1 MRALSRYGAAAVV
14 AVAQREG
21 MTHNSAASVTL
32 RIERVEHCIRL
43 RGVASVLHRKCFGV
57 LAWLFPR
64 HVSYYGQSINTTWKE
79 QPSRKLLRRVTK
91 VYV

>member
-1 MRALSRYGAAAVV
+1 
-14 AVAQREG
+14 
-21 MTHNSAASVTL
+21 MTRNDAASVTL

-43 RGVASVLHRKCFGV
+43 RGVASALHKRCFAA

-64 HVSYYGQSINTTWKE
+64 HVSYYGQSINTTWEE
-79 QPSRKLLRRVTK
+79 QPSRGLLRRVTK